1 MGSFYVSGGVLG
13 VLSGPD
19 CNTTSIFQ
27 NAAVSPDI
35 WNKKISYKSLSPLI
49 RIITGDNSKPIV
61 IVK

>member
-35 WNKKISYKSLSPLI
+35 
-49 RIITGDNSKPIV
+49 
-61 IVK
+61 